1 MRKTNL
7 LHFFAIACLLG
18 IGCEHA
24 STGSVKDAQQNSEST
39 PAANSDERFEDAK
52 LRLNENQIEE
62 GVAKLRE
69 YLSQPNATR
78 IEEATQL
85 LKEAEIASSDED
97 TVKALMALS
106 DEEFESVRTTG
117 KLTDGA
123 VADPILATLREKT
136 ILRNLDSAVTS
147 RRVAKEELER
157 VRDAERIAQIERKRK
172 AEEIRRESELRAP
185 LEVLLG
191 GTVNGN
197 DAVFCRQ
204 PMKFEEKT
212 KPKKTSEFDEVPN
225 WDSAYRLSNIRL
237 ADGVLMD
244 VSIENTGGLTKQTA
258 WAWRISAVD
267 PSKGEPSGTCSLDFS
282 IDGRIVKYSFDP
294 VVKLKLIVHA
304 YNFPT
309 ESRSERVR
317 GGPLQPVFK
326 EIVDAKKV
334 RYQLTIGSKKVE
346 ADLPA
351 EVQDGLKKLLGA
363 AAYEDRQSQ
372 LNRMLHGR

>member
-1 MRKTNL
+1 
-7 LHFFAIACLLG
+7 
-18 IGCEHA
+18 
-24 STGSVKDAQQNSEST
+24 
-39 PAANSDERFEDAK
+39 
-52 LRLNENQIEE
+52 
-62 GVAKLRE
+62 
-69 YLSQPNATR
+69 
-78 IEEATQL
+78 
-85 LKEAEIASSDED
+85 
-97 TVKALMALS
+97 
-106 DEEFESVRTTG
+106 
-117 KLTDGA
+117 
-123 VADPILATLREKT
+123 
-136 ILRNLDSAVTS
+136 
-147 RRVAKEELER
+147 
-157 VRDAERIAQIERKRK
+157 
-172 AEEIRRESELRAP
+172 
-185 LEVLLG
+185 
-191 GTVNGN
+191 
-197 DAVFCRQ
+197 
-204 PMKFEEKT
+204 
-212 KPKKTSEFDEVPN
+212 
-225 WDSAYRLSNIRL
+225 
-237 ADGVLMD
+237 MD

-317 GGPLQPVFK
+317 GVPLQPVFK